1 MKLLKSKTGD
11 KMTNTLANAKLGIFI
26 FLGSVILVVII
37 FLLGNKDQLFA
48 STFTVR
54 ANFKNTEGLR
64 NGASVRF
71 GGIDVGAVKNIQI
84 VSDTGVSVE
93 VTMRV
98 KEEVRRFI
106 KKDSRASIETEG
118 LVGNKVVMLTMGS
131 EGAEE
136 ILDGGRILSKEPL
149 SFADIIEET
158 QGIMAY
164 TKDMTK
170 NMAEIVYKVNKGE
183 GTIGKI
189 LNDNKLYNAATNL
202 TNTADRNLNSISD
215 DMKDVIALF
224 DNLGNGVKDVVGNI
238 NAIVTKIDTVLEG
251 VSEGKGLLGSLVSDK
266 GKEGKSLNQILDNLI
281 VVTEDAKTSAS
292 RLSENMEALKHNWLF
307 KSYFEERGYW
317 DKDEFENQIDTKII
331 ELNDKIKLLDEKILE
346 LKSIEKK

>member
-1 MKLLKSKTGD
+1 MS
-11 KMTNTLANAKLGIFI
+11 NSLANAKLGIFI
-26 FLGSVILVVII
+26 FLGSTLLVILI
-37 FLLGNKDQLFA
+37 FLLGIKDQLFA
-48 STFTVR
+48 STFTLK
-54 ANFKNTEGLR
+54 AHFMNTEGLR

-71 GGIDVGAVKNIQI
+71 GGIDVGAVKSIQI
-84 VSDTGVSVE
+84 VSDTSVSVE

-98 KEEVRRFI
+98 KVEVKRFI

-118 LVGNKVVMLTMGS
+118 LVGNKVIMITMGS
-131 EGAEE
+131 ESADE
-136 ILDGGRILSKEPL
+136 IKDGGKILSKEPL

-170 NMAEIVYKVNKGE
+170 NLAEIVYKVNQGD

-189 LNDNKLYNAATNL
+189 INDNQLYTAATNL
-202 TNTADRNLNSISD
+202 TNTADKNLNSITD
-215 DMKDVIALF
+215 DMKDVIILF
-224 DNLGNGVKDVVGNI
+224 DELGKGVKDVVANV
-238 NAIVTKIDTVLEG
+238 NKIVTKIDTVLQG

-266 GKEGKSLNQILDNLI
+266 GKEGQTLNQILDNI
-281 VVTEDAKTSAS
+281 VVVTEEAKTSAS

-317 DKDEFENQIDTKII
+317 DKEDFENQIDEKIT

-346 LKSIEKK
+346 LKALENNK

>member
-1 MKLLKSKTGD
+1 MFKNLG
-11 KMTNTLANAKLGIFI
+11 NAKLGIFI
-26 FLGSVILVVII
+26 FLGSTLLVVLI

-48 STFTVR
+48 STITVK
-54 ANFKNTEGLR
+54 AYFQNTEGLR
-64 NGASVRF
+64 SGASVRF
-71 GGIDVGAVKNIQI
+71 GGIDIGAVKGIQI
-84 VSDTGVSVE
+84 LNDTTGRVE
-93 VTMRV
+93 VSMRV

-118 LVGNKVVMLTMGS
+118 LVGNKVVMITMGS
-131 EGAEE
+131 NGADE
-136 ILDGGRILSKEPL
+136 ISDGGWILSKEPL

-170 NMAEIVYKVNKGE
+170 NLAEIVVKVNKGE
-183 GTIGKI
+183 GTIGRI
-189 LNDNKLYNAATNL
+189 INDDKLYNAATNL
-202 TNTADRNLNSISD
+202 TLTADKNLNSISS

-224 DNLGNGVKDVVGNI
+224 DNLGKGVEDVVANV
-238 NAIVTKIDTVLEG
+238 NKIVTRIDTVLQG
-251 VSEGKGLLGSLVSDK
+251 VSEGKGLLGSLVSEK
-266 GKEGKSLNQILDNLI
+266 GKEGKTLNQILDNLV
-281 VVTEDAKTSAS
+281 VVTEEAKTSAS

-317 DKDEFENQIDTKII
+317 DKEEFQNQIDSKII

-346 LKSIEKK
+346 LKSLESKSK

>member
-1 MKLLKSKTGD
+1 MN
-11 KMTNTLANAKLGIFI
+11 NTLANAKLGIFI

-37 FLLGNKDQLFA
+37 FLLGNKDQLFS
-48 STFTVR
+48 STYTIK

-71 GGIDVGAVKNIQI
+71 GGIDVGAVKSIQI
-84 VSDTGVSVE
+84 VSDTSVSVE

-98 KEEVRRFI
+98 KEEIKNFI

-131 EGAEE
+131 PNSEI

-170 NMAEIVYKVNKGE
+170 NLSEIVYKVNKGE

-189 LNDNKLYNAATNL
+189 LNDDKLYTAATNL
-202 TNTADRNLNSISD
+202 TNTADKNLNSISD
-215 DMKDVIALF
+215 DMKGVITLF
-224 DNLGNGVKDVVGNI
+224 DNLGKGVKDVVGNI
-238 NAIVTKIDTVLEG
+238 NQIVSRIDTVLIG
-251 VSEGKGLLGSLVSDK
+251 VSEGKGLLGSLVSDN
-266 GKEGKSLNQILDNLI
+266 GKEGKSLNQILDNI
-281 VVTEDAKTSAS
+281 VVVTEEAKTSAS

-317 DKDEFENQIDTKII
+317 DTEEYEKQLDSKII
-331 ELNDKIKLLDEKILE
+331 ELNNKIKLLDAKILE
-346 LKSIEKK
+346 LKSIENKTN